1 MMENTNKVNFESAIA
16 NNRLVLVDFYANW
29 CGPCKMMAPIIEEL
43 NKELAGKVKVLKV
56 DVDQENELSRKY
68 QITAIPTLILIKD
81 GQVVSKTMGYK
92 PKDAILAIIKNYA

>member
-1 MMENTNKVNFESAIA
+1 MENTNKVNFESAIA